1 MPIEGLRDALGH
13 RAKVGILV
21 PATNTIVEPELAAMQ
36 PPGVTNHVSRM
47 GRLKRDMV
55 DLDQYRRVLGRSLDM
70 EQAID
75 VLAACEPD
83 IVVHGH
89 SLDSF
94 ALGLENARNMQRR
107 MESAF
112 GGVPVVIPSLALLT
126 ALAAIGSPRSLGV
139 LTPYMQP
146 GDEACA
152 AFFTANGYR
161 VAAIKGLRHVS
172 ALHIATA
179 TSDELDRAIDE
190 IDVADADC
198 IVKVG
203 TNSAI
208 ARLVPGIERRIGKPV
223 LAVNTVIYWA
233 ALRQL
238 GITDRL
244 AGYGSLV
251 EAH

>member
-89 SLDSF
+89 FS
-94 ALGLENARNMQRR
+94 
-107 MESAF
+107 
-112 GGVPVVIPSLALLT
+112 I
-126 ALAAIGSPRSLGV
+126 RSLRPRERAQHAATHGER
-139 LTPYMQP
+139 LRRGAGRHSIARAAHCTCGHRQSPLARGPY
-146 GDEACA
+146 ALYA
-152 AFFTANGYR
+152 ARRRGMR
-161 VAAIKGLRHVS
+161 RL
-172 ALHIATA
+172 LHRERLPRRCHQGIASPLGADIATA
-179 TSDELDRAIDE
+179 TSDEPTMPSTKSTSRTRTASSRSVPIPRLLVWCRVSNA
-190 IDVADADC
+190 A
-198 IVKVG
+198 
-203 TNSAI
+203 SAN
-208 ARLVPGIERRIGKPV
+208 RCWP
-223 LAVNTVIYWA
+223 
-233 ALRQL
+233 
-238 GITDRL
+238 
-244 AGYGSLV
+244 
-251 EAH
+251 

>member
-1 MPIEGLRDALGH
+1 MPTDRGRDALGH

-21 PATNTIVEPELAAMQ
+21 PATNTIVEPELASMQ
-36 PPGVTNHVSRM
+36 PFGVTNHVSRM
-47 GRLKRDMV
+47 GRIKRDMTN
-55 DLDQYRRVLGRSLDM
+55 LDQYRSVLGSSLDM

-94 ALGLENARNMQRR
+94 ALGIDGAREMQTR
-107 MESAF
+107 METAF
-112 GGVPVVIPSLALLT
+112 GGAPVVIPSLALLT
-126 ALAAIGSPRSLGV
+126 ALEAIGRPKSLAI
-139 LTPYMQP
+139 LTPYMPP

-152 AFFTANGYR
+152 AFFTAGGYR
-161 VAAIKGLRHVS
+161 VAAIKGLQHPS

-179 TSDELDRAIDE
+179 TPEELGRAIDE
-190 IDVADADC
+190 INVAGADC

-208 ARLVPGIERRIGKPV
+208 ARLVPGIEKRTGKPV

-233 ALRQL
+233 ALRRMHIDDPL
-238 GITDRL
+238 TGF
-244 AGYGSLV
+244 GSLV
-251 EAH
+251 ESH

>member
-47 GRLKRDMV
+47 GRIKRDMA
-55 DLDQYRRVLGRSLDM
+55 DLDQYRRVLGSSLDM

-75 VLAACEPD
+75 LLTACEPD

-89 SLDSF
+89 SLNSF
-94 ALGLENARNMQRR
+94 ALGVENARNMQQR
-107 MESAF
+107 MEGAF
-112 GGVPVVIPSLALLT
+112 GGAPVVIPSLALLT
-126 ALAAIGSPRSLGV
+126 ALQTIGRPRSLGI

-146 GDEACA
+146 GDDACA

-161 VAAIKGLRHVS
+161 VAAIKGLRHPS

-179 TSDELDRAIDE
+179 TSGELDRAIDE
-190 IDVADADC
+190 INVADADC

-238 GITDRL
+238 GIMDPI

>member
-1 MPIEGLRDALGH
+1 MPIEDLRDVLGH

-36 PPGVTNHVSRM
+36 PPGVTNHISRM
-47 GRLKRDMV
+47 GRIKRDMN
-55 DLDQYRRVLGRSLDM
+55 DLDQYRRVLGSSLDM

-94 ALGLENARNMQRR
+94 ALGLENARNMQQR
-107 MESAF
+107 MEGAF

-126 ALAAIGSPRSLGV
+126 ALQAIGRPRSLSI

-146 GDEACA
+146 GDDACT

-161 VAAIKGLRHVS
+161 VAAIKGLRHPS
-172 ALHIATA
+172 PLHIATA
-179 TSDELDRAIDE
+179 TADELNRAVDE
-190 IDVADADC
+190 INVADADC
-198 IVKVG
+198 IIKVG

-208 ARLVPGIERRIGKPV
+208 ARLVSDMERRIEKPV

-233 ALRQL
+233 ALRRL
-238 GITDRL
+238 GITDPL
-244 AGYGSLV
+244 AGFGSLA
-251 EAH
+251 ETH

>member
-13 RAKVGILV
+13 RAKIGILV
-21 PATNTIVEPELAAMQ
+21 PATNTIVEPELAGMQ

-47 GRLKRDMV
+47 GPLKRDMA
-55 DLDQYRRVLGRSLDM
+55 DLDRYRRVLGNSLDM

-94 ALGLENARNMQRR
+94 ALGLEKARNMQQR
-107 MESAF
+107 MEIAF
-112 GGVPVVIPSLALLT
+112 GGAPVVIPSLALLT
-126 ALAAIGSPRSLGV
+126 ALAAIGSPRSLGI

-146 GDEACA
+146 GDEVCST
-152 AFFTANGYR
+152 FFTANGYR
-161 VAAIKGLRHVS
+161 VAAIKGLRHPS

-179 TSDELDRAIDE
+179 TSDQLDRAIDE
-190 IDVADADC
+190 INVADAEC

-238 GITDRL
+238 GIMDPL
-244 AGYGSLV
+244 AGYGSLA

>member
-47 GRLKRDMV
+47 GRLKRDMA
-55 DLDQYRRVLGRSLDM
+55 DLDRYRRVLGSSLDM

-94 ALGLENARNMQRR
+94 ALGLEKARDMQQR

-112 GGVPVVIPSLALLT
+112 GGAPVVIPSLALLT
-126 ALAAIGSPRSLGV
+126 ALQTIGSPGSLGI

-161 VAAIKGLRHVS
+161 VAAIKGLRHPS

-190 IDVADADC
+190 INVADADC

-208 ARLVPGIERRIGKPV
+208 ARLVPSIERRIGKPV

-238 GITDRL
+238 GITDPL

>member
-1 MPIEGLRDALGH
+1 MPIDGLHDALGN

-47 GRLKRDMV
+47 GRIKRDMA
-55 DLDQYRRVLGRSLDM
+55 DLEQYRKVLGSSLDM

-83 IVVHGH
+83 VVVHGH

-94 ALGLENARNMQRR
+94 ALGLEGARNLQQR
-107 MESAF
+107 MEAAF
-112 GGVPVVIPSLALLT
+112 AGTPVVIPSLALLT
-126 ALAAIGSPRSLGV
+126 ALQAIGNPRSLGI

-152 AFFTANGYR
+152 AFFTAQGYR
-161 VAAIKGLRHVS
+161 VAAIKGLRHPS
-172 ALHIATA
+172 PLHIATA
-179 TSDELDRAIDE
+179 TAGELDRAVDDINVSGVE
-190 IDVADADC
+190 C

-208 ARLVPGIERRIGKPV
+208 ARLVPGMERRIGKPV

-233 ALRQL
+233 ALRRA
-238 GITDRL
+238 GIADPL

-251 EAH
+251 ERY

>member
-1 MPIEGLRDALGH
+1 MLTESPRDALGH
-13 RAKVGILV
+13 RAKIGILV

-47 GRLKRDMV
+47 GRIKRDMT
-55 DLDQYRRVLGRSLDM
+55 DLDQYRRVLGSSLDM
-70 EQAID
+70 EQAMD

-83 IVVHGH
+83 IIVHGH

-94 ALGLENARNMQRR
+94 ALGLENARKMQQK

-112 GGVPVVIPSLALLT
+112 GGAPVVIPSLAVLT
-126 ALAAIGSPRSLGV
+126 ALRTIGSPRSLGI

-152 AFFTANGYR
+152 AFFTANGFR
-161 VAAIKGLRHVS
+161 VAAIKGLRHPS

-179 TSDELDRAIDE
+179 TSGELDRAIDE
-190 IDVADADC
+190 INVADADC
-198 IVKVG
+198 IIKVG

-223 LAVNTVIYWA
+223 LAINTVIYWA

-238 GITDRL
+238 GITDPI

>member
-1 MPIEGLRDALGH
+1 MPSEALRDALGH

-47 GRLKRDMV
+47 GRIKRDMA
-55 DLDQYRRVLGRSLDM
+55 DLEQYRKVLGSSLDM

-94 ALGLENARNMQRR
+94 ALGLEGARNLQQR

-112 GGVPVVIPSLALLT
+112 GGTPVVIPSIALLT
-126 ALAAIGSPRSLGV
+126 ALQTIGSPRSLGI

-152 AFFTANGYR
+152 AFFTAQGYR
-161 VAAIKGLRHVS
+161 VAAIKGLRHPS
-172 ALHIATA
+172 PLHIATA
-179 TSDELDRAIDE
+179 TAGELDRAVDE
-190 IDVADADC
+190 INVAEVDC

-208 ARLVPGIERRIGKPV
+208 ARLVPGMERRIGKPV

-233 ALRQL
+233 ALRRL
-238 GITDRL
+238 GIADPLT
-244 AGYGSLV
+244 GYGSLV
-251 EAH
+251 EKH

>member
-1 MPIEGLRDALGH
+1 MPTERLRDALGH

-47 GRLKRDMV
+47 GRIKRDMV
-55 DLDQYRRVLGRSLDM
+55 DLDQYRKVLGSSLDM

-75 VLAACEPD
+75 ALVACEPN

-94 ALGLENARNMQRR
+94 ALGLEGAREMQTR
-107 MESAF
+107 MEAAF
-112 GGVPVVIPSLALLT
+112 GGIPVVIPSLALLA
-126 ALAAIGSPRSLGV
+126 ALKTIGGPRSLGI

-152 AFFTANGYR
+152 GFFTANGYR
-161 VAAIKGLRHVS
+161 VSAIKGLRHPS
-172 ALHIATA
+172 PLHIATA
-179 TSDELDRAIDE
+179 TADELDRAIDE
-190 IDVADADC
+190 INVADAEC

-208 ARLVPGIERRIGKPV
+208 ARLVPAIETRIRKPV

-233 ALRQL
+233 ALRRH
-238 GITDRL
+238 GITDPLR
-244 AGYGSLV
+244 GFGSLV
-251 EAH
+251 ETH

>member
-1 MPIEGLRDALGH
+1 MPTEKLRDALGH
-13 RAKVGILV
+13 RAKIGILV

-47 GRLKRDMV
+47 GRIKRDMN
-55 DLDQYRRVLGRSLDM
+55 DLEQYRSVLGNSLDI

-94 ALGLENARNMQRR
+94 ALGVERARDMQAR
-107 MESAF
+107 MEAAF
-112 GGVPVVIPSLALLT
+112 GGVPVIIPSLALLT
-126 ALAAIGSPRSLGV
+126 ALEAIGRPSTV
-139 LTPYMQP
+139 AILTPYMPP

-152 AFFTANGYR
+152 AFFTSAGYR
-161 VAAIKGLRHVS
+161 VAAIKGLRHPS

-179 TSDELDRAIDE
+179 TADELDRAVDE
-190 IDVADADC
+190 INVPDATC

-208 ARLVPGIERRIGKPV
+208 ARLVPGIEQRIGKPV

-233 ALRQL
+233 ALRRI
-238 GITDRL
+238 GISDRL
-244 AGYGSLV
+244 PGFGKLV
-251 EAH
+251 ETY